1 MYAAEPVIAD
11 SRPDPTDPE
20 VYRPVNTRRTLFRV
34 VRGPA
39 LPDVFQPVETE
50 RAEVVAFRSRDFESL
65 LTTAAAW
72 GFVPKVRR

>member
-20 VYRPVNTRRTLFRV
+20 VYRPANARREPFRV
-34 VRGPA
+34 VKGPA
-39 LPDVFQPVETE
+39 LPEDFQPVPTVKTE
-50 RAEVVAFRSRDFESL
+50 AWAYVQRDYESL